1 MKRKYIRKCG
11 YCGKRFEQKDMVR
24 TDLVRNG
31 WLCKECYESEEPLF
45 DVDEVELG
53 TEQFQEGADDGADN
67 D

>member
-1 MKRKYIRKCG
+1 MKRKYYRKCG

-53 TEQFQEGADDGADN
+53 TEPF
-67 D
+67 